1 MIQKAYEK
9 LSLRDDIGPVRSP
22 QGICEICVQESFTG
36 TSRSHVAPCQ
46 LNLAFTERLYQI
58 EHPRLVAQFDEMCDV
73 QQGEP
78 GYWISKT
85 WLKGIPTYFITISSH
100 HSRGHSPARVA
111 CVGWKVQKPRMHVP
125 LHGDP
130 SPDSAEFR
138 GHVRCEHDQ
147 LSLVSTA
154 RRSISSQVS
163 SGAARNGE
171 STVGRVD

>member
-1 MIQKAYEK
+1 MISVLCVARKVSVK
-9 LSLRDDIGPVRSP
+9 FVSKSLSQVR
-22 QGICEICVQESFTG
+22 
-36 TSRSHVAPCQ
+36 RAAMLHHQ
-46 LNLAFTERLYQI
+46 LILAFTERLYQI

-78 GYWISKT
+78 GYWISKA

>member
-1 MIQKAYEK
+1 
-9 LSLRDDIGPVRSP
+9 
-22 QGICEICVQESFTG
+22 
-36 TSRSHVAPCQ
+36 
-46 LNLAFTERLYQI
+46 
-58 EHPRLVAQFDEMCDV
+58 
-73 QQGEP
+73 
-78 GYWISKT
+78 
-85 WLKGIPTYFITISSH
+85 
-100 HSRGHSPARVA
+100 
-111 CVGWKVQKPRMHVP
+111 MHVP

-163 SGAARNGE
+163 SGAAPNRQ